1 MTNLS
6 FKRRRENLKRLLK
19 PLHIAFVGG
28 KAVEGCIKATLKSG
42 FKGKLYAV
50 HPSYESLCGIPC
62 VPSLKDL
69 PEPPD
74 ATLIAVSRERT
85 INTVTELSIIGR
97 WWGCINRG

>member
-28 KAVEGCIKATLKSG
+28 KAVEGCIKATIKSG

-85 INTVTELSIIGR
+85 INTVNILSR
-97 WWGCINRG
+97 KLKTFTLHLPF